1 MKIQLVEVNLSR
13 GGEVGENDGGEK
25 SNQDTY
31 METYG
36 NVTIKSP
43 VRLIYANKKVRK
55 KKRKEKLQQTY

>member
-1 MKIQLVEVNLSR
+1 
-13 GGEVGENDGGEK
+13 VGDKDGGEK